1 MPSRF
6 DQSTVQQYGGVAWA
20 KQQIDQLWPTAI
32 DGQIQ
37 GYNQVKASLN
47 QIVDTLN
54 TANASLQ
61 ASWSGDAS
69 TAASQT
75 FTDTSNHA
83 SNVVTTVDNTITQLQ
98 NAHTAATNAKN
109 AIKSVPN
116 EVPVPNGGFFGGI
129 SNAFSDVFTGTDPT
143 KQAEQHN
150 TTARNQAADVLNK
163 LSASYETS
171 ASNMTSI
178 ASGDQGSGF
187 TPSTPP
193 STGAFNLGGGSYGGG
208 SGAAAG
214 YTRDFASSTGGTAT
228 PAGVGSV
235 KNGVFEDPHTSLQ
248 SATTL
253 PPPATTTPIETVGP
267 GGTSTSTPFQ
277 PVPTNLGSGLTE
289 PPTENG
295 KTGPLTEEHL
305 LGEGLGEEGRTGG
318 TSKLGAS
325 NVFGEDGFGSEPG
338 GGTAR
343 RGSSLGTG
351 ALRAE
356 GEPGGGA
363 AGGSGGVAGD
373 EQAGMRTG
381 MGARGAGGAG
391 SEGEQLGSS
400 KYSRGRFF
408 GGDEPSEVSEIW
420 TQPSVGGNESL
431 LIKDGKSGSNV
442 GRVRSAYDGA
452 TDAEGNPLHMMRG
465 AGSRGG
471 SHDEDDERGERP
483 GYLKEDPEWW
493 QSAQKVAPPVV
504 E

>member
-1 MPSRF
+1 MRVIELSGGNQQKVVIGKSLAQEPQVIIF
-6 DQSTVQQYGGVAWA
+6 DEPTRGV
-20 KQQIDQLWPTAI
+20 DVGAI
-32 DGQIQ
+32 PEIHEIINRLADEG
-37 GYNQVKASLN
+37 KA
-47 QIVDTLN
+47 
-54 TANASLQ
+54 
-61 ASWSGDAS
+61 
-69 TAASQT
+69 
-75 FTDTSNHA
+75 
-83 SNVVTTVDNTITQLQ
+83 VV
-98 NAHTAATNAKN
+98 
-109 AIKSVPN
+109 
-116 EVPVPNGGFFGGI
+116 
-129 SNAFSDVFTGTDPT
+129 
-143 KQAEQHN
+143 
-150 TTARNQAADVLNK
+150 
-163 LSASYETS
+163 
-171 ASNMTSI
+171 
-178 ASGDQGSGF
+178 
-187 TPSTPP
+187 
-193 STGAFNLGGGSYGGG
+193 
-208 SGAAAG
+208 
-214 YTRDFASSTGGTAT
+214 GTAYSKT
-228 PAGVGSV
+228 
-235 KNGVFEDPHTSLQ
+235 PHTSLQ

-253 PPPATTTPIETVGP
+253 PAPATTQPIETVGP

-277 PVPTNLGSGLTE
+277 PVPTNLGGGLTE

-351 ALRAE
+351 ALGAE

-363 AGGSGGVAGD
+363 ANGGVSGGVAGD

-420 TQPSVGGNESL
+420 TQPSVGPNESL
-431 LIKDGKSGSNV
+431 LIKDARLGPTA

-483 GYLKEDPEWW
+483 RWLKEDPEWW